1 MWSSHDKN
9 ASRSNYKCILSKL
22 KDRKTSA
29 KENKEELESLELKIA
44 TTEIKAQWVGS
55 IAKWETEQR
64 ISELDNKTIGI
75 TQSELKKEN
84 RLKEQ
89 QQQKKIEEQSLRDL
103 WYYDKRSNILVIKI
117 LEQRRNRV
125 GLKRDSKK

>member
-1 MWSSHDKN
+1 M
-9 ASRSNYKCILSKL
+9 
-22 KDRKTSA
+22 
-29 KENKEELESLELKIA
+29 ELKIV

-64 ISELDNKTIGI
+64 ISELDDKTIGI

-84 RLKEQ
+84 ILKK
-89 QQQKKIEEQSLRDL
+89 KKIEEQRLRDL
-103 WYYDKRSNILVIKI
+103 WYYNKRSNILVIKI

>member
-1 MWSSHDKN
+1 M
-9 ASRSNYKCILSKL
+9 
-22 KDRKTSA
+22 
-29 KENKEELESLELKIA
+29 ELKIA

-84 RLKEQ
+84 RLKEKK
-89 QQQKKIEEQSLRDL
+89 KKIEEQSLRDI
-103 WYYDKRSNILVIKI
+103 WYYNKRSNILVIKI

>member
-1 MWSSHDKN
+1 M
-9 ASRSNYKCILSKL
+9 
-22 KDRKTSA
+22 
-29 KENKEELESLELKIA
+29 ELKIT

-55 IAKWETEQR
+55 IAKCETEQR
-64 ISELDNKTIGI
+64 TSELDDKTIGI

-84 RLKEQ
+84 RLQEKK
-89 QQQKKIEEQSLRDL
+89 KKIEKQSLRDL

-117 LEQRRNRV
+117 LEERRNRV

>member
-29 KENKEELESLELKIA
+29 KEKKEEPESLELKIT

-55 IAKWETEQR
+55 IAKCETEQR
-64 ISELDNKTIGI
+64 TSELDDKTIGI

-84 RLKEQ
+84 RLKE
-89 QQQKKIEEQSLRDL
+89 KKKKNRETEPQRSMVLR
-103 WYYDKRSNILVIKI
+103 
-117 LEQRRNRV
+117 
-125 GLKRDSKK
+125 